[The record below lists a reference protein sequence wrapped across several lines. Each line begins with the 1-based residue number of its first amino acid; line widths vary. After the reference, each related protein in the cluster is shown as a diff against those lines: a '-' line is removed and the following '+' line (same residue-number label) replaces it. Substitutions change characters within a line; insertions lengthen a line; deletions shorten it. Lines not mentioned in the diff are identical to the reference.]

1 MAQKNRMLDIGLTY
15 DLRDDYLAEGYSKE
29 ETAEFDR
36 SDTIDAIEEALVYHG
51 YAVRRIGNI
60 KSLVKRLAAGDRW
73 DMVFNIAEGLAGFG
87 REGQIPALLEA
98 YRIPYTFS
106 DSLVLSLTLHK
117 GLTKH
122 VIRSLGI
129 PTPDFAVLQTPDD
142 FSKLRLP
149 YPLFAKPVAEG
160 TGKGVSAASKI
171 SSPEE
176 LDQAWRRL
184 TDEFRQPII
193 VETYLAGREFTVG
206 IVGTGKTARALGVAE
221 IFLKDCAE
229 QNAYSYVN
237 KERCEELVEYRLADD
252 AAAAKAEEIAL
263 AAWRELDCRDGGR
276 VDLRADSW
284 GQPYFLE
291 INPLSGLHPLHSD
304 LPIICSLKGISYHQL
319 IGMIMDSAWKRHE
332 GAGKGAQ

>member
-1 MAQKNRMLDIGLTY
+1 MAQTNRMLDIGLTY

-36 SDTIDAIEEALVYHG
+36 SDTIDAIEEALVYNG

-98 YRIPYTFS
+98 YGISYTFS

-142 FSKLRLP
+142 FSKLRLS

-160 TGKGVSAASKI
+160 TGKGVSAA
-171 SSPEE
+171 
-176 LDQAWRRL
+176 
-184 TDEFRQPII
+184 
-193 VETYLAGREFTVG
+193 
-206 IVGTGKTARALGVAE
+206 
-221 IFLKDCAE
+221 
-229 QNAYSYVN
+229 
-237 KERCEELVEYRLADD
+237 
-252 AAAAKAEEIAL
+252 
-263 AAWRELDCRDGGR
+263 
-276 VDLRADSW
+276 
-284 GQPYFLE
+284 
-291 INPLSGLHPLHSD
+291 
-304 LPIICSLKGISYHQL
+304 
-319 IGMIMDSAWKRHE
+319 
-332 GAGKGAQ
+332 